1 MGRRRSTCTYIYIER
16 CVEGKVKGRRRES
29 RKMCAREG
37 EREKERYIEDGR
49 GGQRVEERDGI
60 SVEGTERWRG
70 RHGKEGE
77 VL

>member
-1 MGRRRSTCTYIYIER
+1 MYIY
-16 CVEGKVKGRRRES
+16 
-29 RKMCAREG
+29 RKMCGREGEREKYAREG